1 MILVSST
8 MTIDLKEIETL
19 RKWASYMP
27 EWFVSHLDQEDY
39 ALRNQ
44 KDQVILET
52 IHTLYEL
59 IKKSTGK
66 ELDLNST
73 RFSFGTI
80 SFEDFERIRSLL
92 SDIPSLDIKTYAE
105 LKLSSGEKLFCIY
118 SRKNRCK
125 KGTSE
130 RDFFLQSYMEYLSLN
145 EREEKIRE
153 GVIIRNR
160 VLRKKMDRANY
171 REKNQWSSSQVR
183 R

>member
-1 MILVSST
+1 MILLSSS

-52 IHTLYEL
+52 IHILYEL
-59 IKKSTGK
+59 IKKATGK
-66 ELDLNST
+66 ELDLNSI
-73 RFSFGTI
+73 RFSLKTI
-80 SFEDFERIRSLL
+80 SFEDRERIRSLL

-105 LKLSSGEKLFCIY
+105 LKLSPEEKLFCIY
-118 SRKNRCK
+118 SRKNYCN

-130 RDFFLQSYMEYLSLN
+130 RDFFLQSYMDFLSLN
-145 EREEKIRE
+145 EREAKIRE
-153 GVIIRNR
+153 GVIKRNR
-160 VLRKKMDRANY
+160 KLRKEMDRAD
-171 REKNQWSSSQVR
+171 
-183 R
+183 